1 MAHRR
6 RSKVPPPPARHDPT
20 GDRDRHPDGQ
30 GLLEMQRLAG
40 NQATRQAVEHP
51 LDAGVRGHL
60 ERRFGVDLGAVRVRR
75 DGAAAARAGAPAYTV
90 GDRITVDPAHHR
102 PGTLAGD
109 LLLAHEVAHSV
120 QQRHGRAGGHATDD
134 AALEADADRAAV
146 ATVAQPATGGFLP
159 ALRSALSL
167 RRCRACTPDEEAWL
181 TRFRDE
187 SDGERLAAL
196 LGDLTGEQLRRL
208 ERAPRVDQLHTDAV
222 AWERAWRDRRFS
234 RMSELTRDSDE
245 ALRTAY
251 GRRVVTGVVAGGL
264 RLRVTSEDDGF
275 RAFVEGALTTLA
287 GTRHGLQLIVDL
299 LATGQQVDLAPAAPG
314 TGDVTEPVR
323 IEDARLA
330 TQITDESH
338 PDVGAPL
345 PPGQQRPGAGT
356 GSIVRLD
363 TSTAGN
369 RVTLGGTRDRP
380 TIIAM
385 DPAVT
390 VGHELIHALHNARG
404 INIGV
409 GLTRRLSPLADPLT
423 GEPVNPE
430 ELHAISGRTEFSPV
444 TGLTPADLSLPTRY
458 NVPPTVTENQLRAD
472 LELPERAAHF
482 GATETIR
489 VRKGATATVDDLV
502 ARYRLPGGPVPP
514 AGAAAIR
521 AMLPEAVS
529 DAALAELPADFD
541 LPLPHPDHVLLR
553 IRFVERDP
561 ALADAMDGLTVR

>member
-30 GLLEMQRLAG
+30 GLLAMQRLAG

-102 PGTLAGD
+102 TGTLAGD

-120 QQRHGRAGGHATDD
+120 QQRDGRAGGHATDD
-134 AALEADADRAAV
+134 AALEADADRAAA

-208 ERAPRVDQLHTDAV
+208 ERAPPRVDRLDTDAV
-222 AWERAWRDRRFS
+222 AWERAWRDRRFT

-251 GRRVVTGVVAGGL
+251 GRHVVTGVVAGGL
-264 RLRVTSEDDGF
+264 RLRVTSEDDDF

-299 LATGQQVDLAPAAPG
+299 LATGQQVDLAPAGPG
-314 TGDVTEPVR
+314 TGDVTVPVR

-338 PDVGAPL
+338 PEVGALL

-356 GSIVRLD
+356 GSVVRLD
-363 TSTAGN
+363 ASTAGN
-369 RVTLGGTRDRP
+369 RVTLGGARDRP

-390 VGHELIHALHNARG
+390 VGHELIHALHDARG
-404 INIGV
+404 HQH
-409 GLTRRLSPLADPLT
+409 RRRAHPAPVPARRPPHRRARQPRGAARHQRPHRVLARHRPDPRRPVAADP
-423 GEPVNPE
+423 V
-430 ELHAISGRTEFSPV
+430 
-444 TGLTPADLSLPTRY
+444 
-458 NVPPTVTENQLRAD
+458 Q
-472 LELPERAAHF
+472 RAAHRHREPAA
-482 GATETIR
+482 GRPRA
-489 VRKGATATVDDLV
+489 
-502 ARYRLPGGPVPP
+502 ARTGCALRRHRDPPRAQGGDGDRRRPGGPLPAAGR
-514 AGAAAIR
+514 AGAPR
-521 AMLPEAVS
+521 PERPS
-529 DAALAELPADFD
+529 SGPCC
-541 LPLPHPDHVLLR
+541 PRP
-553 IRFVERDP
+553 
-561 ALADAMDGLTVR
+561 